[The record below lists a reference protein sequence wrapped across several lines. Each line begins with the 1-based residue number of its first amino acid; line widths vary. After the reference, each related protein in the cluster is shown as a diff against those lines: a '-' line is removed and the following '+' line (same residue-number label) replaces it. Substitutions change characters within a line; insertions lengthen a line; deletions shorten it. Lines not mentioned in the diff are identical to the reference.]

1 MSREDLEI
9 IDTTAG
15 NNPEQV
21 DTVLDEND
29 NVIAG
34 VEPVIQQEE
43 QFFSNLAETLD
54 ESILSQIGSDLV
66 SNYEDDKRSRQ
77 QWVDS

>member
-54 ESILSQIGSDLV
+54 ESILSQIGSELV
-66 SNYEDDKRSRQ
+66 SNYEDD
-77 QWVDS
+77 

>member
-1 MSREDLEI
+1 MSREDLENLEI

-21 DTVLDEND
+21 DTVLDEED

-34 VEPVIQQEE
+34 VEPAKRGLYNKKNN
-43 QFFSNLAETLD
+43 FFL
-54 ESILSQIGSDLV
+54 I
-66 SNYEDDKRSRQ
+66 
-77 QWVDS
+77 